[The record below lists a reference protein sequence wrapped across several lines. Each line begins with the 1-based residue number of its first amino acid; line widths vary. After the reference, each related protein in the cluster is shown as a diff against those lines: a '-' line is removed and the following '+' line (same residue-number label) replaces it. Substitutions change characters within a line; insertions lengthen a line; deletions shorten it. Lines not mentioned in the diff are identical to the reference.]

1 VVAAGTPVTGGLTGR
16 VRLLRLPRRRDER
29 GSLLPLD
36 AAHLPFAPQ
45 RVFVIHDVP
54 RGTQRGGHAHRSNRQ
69 LLVCLSGA
77 LNLEVRADG
86 EEGTLLL
93 QAGGPAALL
102 EPGVWARQTYL
113 QPGTVLMVLASEP
126 YSPDSFVDEADPA

>member
-1 VVAAGTPVTGGLTGR
+1 MMAAEAPATGGLSGR

-36 AAHLPFAPQ
+36 AAFLPFAPR
-45 RVFVIHDVP
+45 RVFVIDDVP
-54 RGTQRGGHAHRSNRQ
+54 VGTQRGGHAHRSNRQ
-69 LLVCLSGA
+69 LLVCLAGA
-77 LNLEVRADG
+77 VNLEVRFEDDA
-86 EEGTLLL
+86 GTVLL
-93 QAGGPAALL
+93 QAGGPAALV

-126 YSPDSFVDEADPA
+126 YSPDSFLDEADPS